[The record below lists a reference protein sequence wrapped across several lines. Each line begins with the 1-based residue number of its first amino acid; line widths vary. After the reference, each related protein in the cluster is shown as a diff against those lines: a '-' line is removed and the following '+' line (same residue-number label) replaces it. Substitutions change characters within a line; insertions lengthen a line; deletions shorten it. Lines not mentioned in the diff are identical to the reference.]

1 MRQYYSQI
9 TINSAVIDEY
19 LDNYDV
25 QINEVFAEEPNFTA
39 VSGKLVQAYLG
50 DQRTLNVNFE
60 PMTTAQLN
68 TLFKSIKASRNN
80 ISIKYIDPKDGETT
94 KKFSCTS
101 LPAATYFVC
110 DDGRQFWTIPTVT
123 FEEVVDFS
131 GGSG

>member
-1 MRQYYSQI
+1 MVQYYSQI

-19 LDNYDV
+19 LYNYDV
-25 QINEVFAEEPNFTA
+25 QINEVFADEPNFTA

-50 DQRTLNVNFE
+50 DQRVLNVNFE

-101 LPAATYFVC
+101 LPAATHFVS